1 MRIGIDLDNTII
13 DYAALLHSI
22 ATERGWLDERT
33 PASKSAVRKSLVEA
47 DGNDWRWQRLQADAY
62 GTHVARAT
70 VFEGAFEF
78 VDAARRCGHEI
89 CILSHKTR
97 TSQLDP
103 SIELR
108 PGALAWL
115 EEAGFLGPDR
125 VPREAV
131 YFFDTRD
138 EKVRAVGALGCDW
151 IVDDLREGLEH
162 PELAKPV
169 ARIWFT
175 QGERIDGPPTIVS
188 CARWE
193 EIGVL
198 LALADQL
205 GVSPSPALRRALG
218 SSPRDV
224 EPMLD
229 GGNARLRRVRDADG
243 GCRVVK
249 AYARDGRDRAR
260 REHDALRWMRGAGVD
275 EVPSALFV
283 DEATEV
289 AVLQHLEGSRPGPG
303 ADVDSLAERC
313 ADFVLRLA
321 ALGRTAPPGSFGL
334 AADARIRLGDY
345 ARAVERRLTR
355 VVQGSR
361 ANPAARELVS
371 NEVEPIARTALSSFA
386 RAVKTLGLDL
396 ERELPDRERIPSPSD
411 FGLHNVLLDKHNR
424 VWFLDFEYFGWDDP
438 AKLMADFL
446 HTMAHDVEPA
456 KRSRFVEL
464 VVAGLPEGLAAASRL
479 EAIDHLVGVEWILI
493 VLNVLDPAAHS
504 KAAGALVER
513 RLARAS
519 RMVRHSHDRL

>member
-22 ATERGWLDERT
+22 AVARGWLDEAT
-33 PASKSAVRKSLVEA
+33 SVSKASVRKSLVDA

-70 VFEGAFEF
+70 AFEGALAL
-78 VDAARRCGHEI
+78 VDAARGRGHEI

-115 EEAGFLGPDR
+115 DAAGFLGPER
-125 VPREAV
+125 IPREAV

-138 EKVRAVGALGCDW
+138 EKVRAIAALGCAW
-151 IVDDLREGLEH
+151 IVDDLLEVLQH
-162 PELAKPV
+162 PELPEHV

-175 QGERIDGPPTIVS
+175 QGERIDGPPAIVS
-188 CARWE
+188 CARWDE
-193 EIGVL
+193 LGVL
-198 LALADQL
+198 LALIDEL
-205 GVSPSPALRRALG
+205 GALPSPALRRALG
-218 SSPRDV
+218 RSPRVV
-224 EPMLD
+224 EPMLG
-229 GGNARLRRVRDADG
+229 GGNARLRRVCDADG
-243 GCRVVK
+243 SFRVVK

-275 EVPSALFV
+275 EVPSSLFV

-303 ADVDSLAERC
+303 ADIDSLVGRC

-334 AADARIRLGDY
+334 AADARLRLGDY
-345 ARAVERRLTR
+345 ARAVERRLAR

-361 ANPAARELVS
+361 VDPAARSLVS
-371 NEVEPIARTALSSFA
+371 NEVEPIVRTALSSFA
-386 RAVKTLGLDL
+386 RAVETLGLDQ
-396 ERELPDRERIPSPSD
+396 ERELPDHERIPSPSD
-411 FGLHNVLLDKHNR
+411 FGLHNVLLDTHNR

-456 KRSRFVEL
+456 KRRRFVEI
-464 VVAGLPEGLAAASRL
+464 VVAGLPEGHAAASRL
-479 EAIDHLVGVEWILI
+479 EAIDPLVRVEWILI

-504 KAAGALVER
+504 NGKGALLEQ

-519 RMVRHSHDRL
+519 RMVRQSHDRL